1 MSRSLGSP
9 FVTLQV
15 CERQA
20 VQRCAPQSR
29 PRRRHDDF
37 PTRRYQPSQ
46 SRPFSSSQPW
56 RASQMGKAIAP
67 SMRKQSQPSL
77 ASSRQQ
83 QLQQAFRSGNIP
95 DEMGLL
101 PQTFVMPRGKNRPSW
116 FSNFG
121 DRKQMEWTRLKTRM
135 TELGALFIYRF
146 WSVRPRPR
154 LQLLTIPGVA
164 RDLHKRMYEHF
175 AAGNLTPMENQICDG
190 MLGSLRSRI
199 AQRNPNTGLKWTLHK
214 YLSRP
219 KIASYRTA
227 LFPEQ
232 KGEKN
237 TERNG
242 VIQAVV
248 RIHSLQSLQHIKRMS
263 TRDANQKLVVREVSV
278 DSQGRES
285 EPLKEGAVP
294 ANAKDA
300 VEYVVVQKMI
310 RKGKE
315 GRWMIWGTTEE
326 TTMSQIKQDQN
337 KSQQDLLGKNAA

>member
-1 MSRSLGSP
+1 MSRSLGNP
-9 FVTLQV
+9 FAKLQV

-20 VQRCAPQSR
+20 AQRCAPQLR
-29 PRRRHDDF
+29 PRRRHDDL
-37 PTRRYQPSQ
+37 PNRRYQPSQ

-95 DEMGLL
+95 NEMGLL
-101 PQTFVMPRGKNRPSW
+101 PQTFIMPRRKNRPSW
-116 FSNFG
+116 FTNFG
-121 DRKQMEWTRLKTRM
+121 DRKKMEWTRLRTRI
-135 TELGALFIYRF
+135 TELGSLLVFRF
-146 WSVRPRPR
+146 VAVRPRPR
-154 LQLLTIPGVA
+154 LQLLTIPGFA
-164 RDLHKRMYEHF
+164 RDLHKSMYEHF
-175 AAGNLTPMENQICDG
+175 AAGNLTPMESQICEG

-219 KIASYRTA
+219 KLASYRA
-227 LFPEQ
+227 AIFPEQ

-242 VIQAVV
+242 IIQAVV
-248 RIHSLQSLQHIKRMS
+248 RIHSLQSLQHIKRVS
-263 TRDANQKLVVREVSV
+263 TRDANQKLVVREVPV
-278 DSQGRES
+278 DSQGREL
-285 EPLKEGAVP
+285 EALKEDAIP

-300 VEYVVVQKMI
+300 VEYVVIQKVI

-315 GRWMIWGTTEE
+315 SRWMIWGTTEE
-326 TTMSQIKQDQN
+326 TTMSKIKQDQN
-337 KSQQDLLGKNAA
+337 KSQQDLLGKSAA